1 MPHIDSVEF
10 GSIVVDGK
18 KYHQVL
24 IVGSETFERDSEKLE
39 SLFGTTH
46 KIGDWEIEKLL
57 EAVDDR
63 GPEIIVVG
71 TGFSGALEIQ
81 DSLLD
86 SAVKNGVGVM
96 VAQTPK
102 AAEFYNQTIKAGKK
116 VNALIHTT
124 C

>member
-46 KIGDWEIEKLL
+46 KIGDWEIEGL
-57 EAVDDR
+57 
-63 GPEIIVVG
+63 VVG
-71 TGFSGALEIQ
+71 NPEMILVATGFDCALEV
-81 DSLLD
+81 DTGFVD
-86 SAVKNGVGVM
+86 SAIENNVKVV
-96 VAQTPK
+96 VASTPK
-102 AAEFYNQTIKAGKK
+102 IVDFYNERTKQGKRI
-116 VNALIHTT
+116 NALIHTT